1 MLKTN
6 SKKAIDNI
14 WKYLNDFVDIINEEL
29 VVYNDDMNTIT
40 EGNRKELAT
49 VIYQEFKAE
58 KADDHLYKAGRI
70 SEQDLFDEWA
80 QGLAMNG
87 IFDYYIYRDDTN
99 PVKILG
105 DILEETEEERAKF
118 AEDDAARTL
127 TYLIYREVKK
137 NI

>member
-29 VVYNDDMNTIT
+29 VFYNDDMNTIT

-58 KADDHLYKAGRI
+58 KAGDHLYKAGRI

-118 AEDDAARTL
+118 AEEDAARTL